1 MALTDIKVR
10 TAKPTDKQYK
20 LTDGSGMHLLVH
32 PNGSKYWR
40 LQYRY
45 DGKQKML
52 ALGVYPEIT
61 LADAR
66 ARRDEARKLLANG
79 VDPGDKK
86 KNDKVEQSKARTF
99 KEVAIEWHGT
109 NKKWSEDHAH
119 RVLKSLEDNLFAAL
133 GERNI
138 AELNTRDLLAPIKAV
153 EMSGRLEVAARL
165 QQRTTAIMRYAV
177 QSGLID
183 YNPAQE
189 MAGAV
194 ASSNRQHRPALE
206 LKRIPELLEKIDGY
220 TGRPLTRWATEL
232 TLLIFIRSSELR
244 FARWSEI
251 DFETSMWTIPPER
264 EPIPGVKHSQ
274 RGSKM
279 RTPHLVPLSKQA
291 LAILKQIKQ
300 FCGDKHELIFIGDHD
315 PRKPMSENTVN
326 SALRV
331 MGYDTKVEV
340 CGHGF
345 RTMAC
350 SSLIESGLWSKDAVE
365 RQMSHMERNSVRAAY
380 IHKAE
385 HLDERKLMLQ
395 WWADFLDANRE
406 RGLRRLTTQRSTR
419 GMVSESGAIISWLMF
434 KLK

>member
-1 MALTDIKVR
+1 MMAF
-10 TAKPTDKQYK
+10 
-20 LTDGSGMHLLVH
+20 
-32 PNGSKYWR
+32 
-40 LQYRY
+40 
-45 DGKQKML
+45 
-52 ALGVYPEIT
+52 GVYPEIS

-66 ARRDEARKLLANG
+66 KKREEARRLVAAGIDPREHKRAVKEEQAKEIITFEKVAR
-79 VDPGDKK
+79 
-86 KNDKVEQSKARTF
+86 
-99 KEVAIEWHGT
+99 EWLVT
-109 NKKWSEDHAH
+109 NQKWSEDHAN
-119 RVLKSLEDNLFAAL
+119 RVKKSLEDNIFPAI
-133 GERNI
+133 GTRNI
-138 AELNTRDLLAPIKAV
+138 AELSTRDLLIPIKAV
-153 EMSGRLEVAARL
+153 ETSGRLEVASRL

-194 ASSNRQHRPALE
+194 ASGNRQHRPALE

-300 FCGDKHELIFIGDHD
+300 FCGAHELIFIGDHD

-331 MGYDTKVEV
+331 MGYDTKIEV

-406 RGLRRLTTQRSTR
+406 KT
-419 GMVSESGAIISWLMF
+419 VSPFDYA
-434 KLK
+434 KLNSPMK

>member
-10 TAKPTDKQYK
+10 AAKPTDKQYK
-20 LTDGSGMHLLVH
+20 LTDGGGMHLLVH

-45 DGKQKML
+45 EGKQKML

-66 ARRDEARKLLANG
+66 IRRDEARKLLANG

-86 KNDKVEQSKARTF
+86 KSDKVEQSKARTF

-138 AELNTRDLLAPIKAV
+138 AELKTRDLLAPIKAV

-194 ASSNRQHRPALE
+194 ASCNRQHRPALE
-206 LKRIPELLEKIDGY
+206 LKRIPELLTKIDRY

-264 EPIPGVKHSQ
+264 EPIPGVKHSH

-279 RTPHLVPLSKQA
+279 RTTHLVPLSTQA

-300 FCGDKHELIFIGDHD
+300 FCGAHDLIFIGDHD
-315 PRKPMSENTVN
+315 SHKPMSENTVN

-331 MGYDTKVEV
+331 MGYD
-340 CGHGF
+340 
-345 RTMAC
+345 
-350 SSLIESGLWSKDAVE
+350 
-365 RQMSHMERNSVRAAY
+365 
-380 IHKAE
+380 
-385 HLDERKLMLQ
+385 
-395 WWADFLDANRE
+395 
-406 RGLRRLTTQRSTR
+406 
-419 GMVSESGAIISWLMF
+419 
-434 KLK
+434 

>member
-40 LQYRY
+40 LQYRF
-45 DGKQKML
+45 DSKQKML
-52 ALGVYPEIT
+52 ALGVYPDVS

-66 ARRDEARKLLANG
+66 TRRDDARNLLANNI
-79 VDPGDKK
+79 DPGDKK
-86 KNDKVEQSKARTF
+86 KSDKIEQEEARTF
-99 KEVAIEWHGT
+99 EQLAVEWHAT
-109 NKKWSEDHAH
+109 NKKWSEEHSR
-119 RVLKSLEDNLFAAL
+119 RVLKSLEDNLFPAI
-133 GERNI
+133 GKRNI
-138 AELNTRDLLAPIKAV
+138 ADLKTRDLLAPIKAV
-153 EMSGRLEVAARL
+153 ELSGRLEVASRL

-177 QSGLID
+177 QSGLLD

-189 MAGAV
+189 MVGAV
-194 ASSNRQHRPALE
+194 ASSNRQHRPALQ
-206 LKRIPELLEKIDGY
+206 LKRIPELLRRIDSY
-220 TGRPLTRWATEL
+220 TGRPLTRLAVEL
-232 TLLIFIRSSELR
+232 TLLVFIRSSELR

-251 DFETSMWTIPPER
+251 DFETSMWTIPAER
-264 EPIPGVKHSQ
+264 EAIDGVKHSQ

-279 RTPHLVPLSKQA
+279 RTPHLVPLSHQA
-291 LAILKQIKQ
+291 LAILKDVYKLS
-300 FCGDKHELIFIGDHD
+300 GDRDFVFIGDHD
-315 PRKPMSENTVN
+315 HRKPMSENTVN
-326 SALRV
+326 KALRV

-350 SSLIESGLWSKDAVE
+350 SSLIESGLWSRDAVE

-385 HLDERKLMLQ
+385 HLDERRLMLQ

-406 RGLRRLTTQRSTR
+406 SE
-419 GMVSESGAIISWLMF
+419 VSPYDFG
-434 KLK
+434 K